1 MTRYQ
6 TDPDLPEPSQPSG
19 GVQACARPVG
29 ILLLTAALAAT
40 GGMFVTGC
48 KKAPPAELPPPVV
61 EVMEITGTNVPL
73 SVEFIGQ
80 LDSPNNVEVRA
91 RVEAFVDQ
99 MLFTEGTEVKEGEAL
114 FTLDPKPFEE
124 RLAAA
129 KGALAE
135 AQAALN
141 KYEKD
146 VARLTPL
153 ATKRAI
159 PQQDLDNAIASVEV
173 GKASVLSAK
182 ARVESA
188 QIDLG
193 YCDVRA
199 PIAGLIGAK
208 QVSIGEVVGKGQPT
222 LLATISTLDPIWFYC
237 NISEVSYLKAETE
250 ARRTGRAVADLPLR
264 LLLADGTVHP
274 EKGKFVFL
282 DRAVDTKTGTLRVRA
297 RFANPTKVLR
307 PGMFARVLVDL
318 GTREGSILVPE
329 RAVTELQGKNFVW
342 VVGSDS
348 KSAQR
353 GVTVGWQVGGSLLI
367 TEGLKAGERIVVEG
381 VQKVRQDALVRPMTA
396 AQIEAAEAAARQSE
410 PAKHSGP
417 AKPAKE

>member
-6 TDPDLPEPSQPSG
+6 TDPDLPEPSQPSR

-40 GGMFVTGC
+40 AGISVTGC

-99 MLFTEGTEVKEGEAL
+99 MLFTEGTEVKEGDPLFAL
-114 FTLDPKPFEE
+114 DKKPFEE
-124 RLAAA
+124 QLAAA
-129 KGALAE
+129 NGSLAE
-135 AQAALN
+135 SQAALN

-153 ATKRAI
+153 AAKRAI
-159 PQQDLDNAIASVEV
+159 PQQDLDNAVASVEV

-199 PIAGLIGAK
+199 PISGLIGAK
-208 QVSIGEVVGKGQPT
+208 QVSIGELVGKGQPT
-222 LLATISTLDPIWFYC
+222 LMA
-237 NISEVSYLKAETE
+237 NMGAAVS
-250 ARRTGRAVADLPLR
+250 
-264 LLLADGTVHP
+264 
-274 EKGKFVFL
+274 F
-282 DRAVDTKTGTLRVRA
+282 
-297 RFANPTKVLR
+297 
-307 PGMFARVLVDL
+307 
-318 GTREGSILVPE
+318 
-329 RAVTELQGKNFVW
+329 NF
-342 VVGSDS
+342 
-348 KSAQR
+348 
-353 GVTVGWQVGGSLLI
+353 
-367 TEGLKAGERIVVEG
+367 
-381 VQKVRQDALVRPMTA
+381 
-396 AQIEAAEAAARQSE
+396 
-410 PAKHSGP
+410 
-417 AKPAKE
+417 